1 MEEQELIGGGLG
13 EAPEPAGSSADGL
26 RQTCAGLQDREDAG
40 PPAADPETGDRP
52 PSEARVNANRANAQR
67 STGPR
72 TAPGKQRSSLNAFRH
87 GVYAMRPHAVTTGF
101 FPEDPEE
108 VVNYVQDLVRALR
121 PRDAVEQAAAE
132 AVASAFLSTRR
143 LSDIEAALLEAGV
156 SIEGLPYP
164 SGGNWNGVVLAYNEA
179 ESILALLYQDTTEDA
194 DEVLEFVAGQLAAD
208 ETTMRG
214 LAQAFSD
221 AAGLEDVRLR
231 EAAGEFKTSD
241 EMEAALRSSGLEFE
255 EPADDSVERWWRL
268 LRQVA
273 RMAYPTAAAAERHF
287 AGVRDALGS
296 QLAEVLPAQRSAVA
310 QRMAPELT
318 KILDLEARTSRNVA
332 RRLAVLRDL
341 QARTTEHGLGERTQ
355 RVKRS

>member
-1 MEEQELIGGGLG
+1 MEGPELGGG
-13 EAPEPAGSSADGL
+13 APEPADSSADELLQSVAGL
-26 RQTCAGLQDREDAG
+26 RDGEN
-40 PPAADPETGDRP
+40 ADPHPGGPGTGDRP
-52 PSEARVNANRANAQR
+52 PSEARVNANRANALR

-72 TAPGKQRSSLNAFRH
+72 TAHGKQRSSLNAFRH
-87 GVYAMRPHAVTTGF
+87 GAYSMRPHAVTTGF
-101 FPEDPEE
+101 FPEDPKEIA
-108 VVNYVQDLVRALR
+108 NYVQDMVRALR

-143 LSDIEAALLEAGV
+143 LSDMQAALLEAGV
-156 SIEGLPYP
+156 TVRGLPYP
-164 SGGNWNGVVLAYNEA
+164 LDGNWNGLVVAHNEA
-179 ESILALLYQDTTEDA
+179 ESIRALLPFLYQDTTEDA
-194 DEVLEFVAGQLAAD
+194 DEVLEFVSGQLAAD

-221 AAGLEDVRLR
+221 AAGHEDVRLR

-241 EMEAALRSSGLEFE
+241 EMEAAFRSSGLKFE
-255 EPADDSVERWWRL
+255 EPPNDSIERWWRV

-296 QLAEVLPAQRSAVA
+296 QLADVLPAQRSAVA

-332 RRLAVLRDL
+332 SRLAVLRDL
-341 QARTTEHGLGERTQ
+341 QARPAENVDWGNEPNA
-355 RVKRS
+355 

>member
-1 MEEQELIGGGLG
+1 MEEQELSGGGLG
-13 EAPEPAGSSADGL
+13 
-26 RQTCAGLQDREDAG
+26 
-40 PPAADPETGDRP
+40 PPAPDRETGDGP
-52 PSEARVNANRANAQR
+52 PSQARVNANRANAQR

-72 TAPGKQRSSLNAFRH
+72 TAQGKQRSSLNAFRH

-108 VVNYVQDLVRALR
+108 VVNYVRDMVRALR

-143 LSDIEAALLEAGV
+143 LSDIQAALLEAGV
-156 SIEGLPYP
+156 TVEGLPYP
-164 SGGNWNGVVLAYNEA
+164 LDRDHSGVVLKYNEA
-179 ESILALLYQDTTEDA
+179 ESILALLPFLYQDTTEDA
-194 DEVLEFVAGQLAAD
+194 DEVLAIVAGQIATD

-221 AAGLEDVRLR
+221 AAGLQDVRLR
-231 EAAGEFKTSD
+231 EAAGEFKTSH

-255 EPADDSVERWWRL
+255 EPADDSVERWWPL

-273 RMAYPTAAAAERHF
+273 RTAYQTAAAAERHF
-287 AGVRDALGS
+287 AGVREALGA

-341 QARTTEHGLGERTQ
+341 QARPSEHGDWGNEPNA
-355 RVKRS
+355 

>member
-13 EAPEPAGSSADGL
+13 EAPEPAGSSVDGL
-26 RQTCAGLQDREDAG
+26 RQTCAGVRDREDAG
-40 PPAADPETGDRP
+40 PPAPDPETGDRP
-52 PSEARVNANRANAQR
+52 PSKARVNANRANAQR

-72 TAPGKQRSSLNAFRH
+72 TAQGKQRSSLNAFRH
-87 GVYAMRPHAVTTGF
+87 GVYSMRPHAVTTGF

-108 VVNYVQDLVRALR
+108 VVNYAQGMVRALR

-156 SIEGLPYP
+156 SVAGLPYP
-164 SGGNWNGVVLAYNEA
+164 AGSDWSGFILEHNEA
-179 ESILALLYQDTTEDA
+179 VSILALLPFLYQDTTEDA
-194 DEVLEFVAGQLAAD
+194 EEVLEFVAGQLATD

-214 LAQAFSD
+214 LAGAFSY
-221 AAGLEDVRLR
+221 AAGVEDVRLR
-231 EAAGEFKTSD
+231 EAAGEFETSD
-241 EMEAALRSSGLEFE
+241 ELEAALESSGLEFE
-255 EPADDSVERWWRL
+255 EPAEDSVERWWPL

-273 RMAYPTAAAAERHF
+273 RMAYPTAVAAERHF
-287 AGVRDALGS
+287 AGVRDAVGS
-296 QLAEVLPAQRSAVA
+296 QLAEVLPVQRSAIA
-310 QRMAPELT
+310 QRMAPQLT

-341 QARTTEHGLGERTQ
+341 QARPTEHADRGNEPNA
-355 RVKRS
+355 